1 MRYITG
7 IHALNLPCKLETSGD
22 WHTSAIQ
29 WDFPKVK
36 ESTGSLYGDYG
47 IEQHKRIPEHT
58 GEFNVANHIRAILDL
73 LEAGLFS
80 IAQGMNNDFIS
91 NSEYDN
97 EIFDKI
103 YEMKSLDNWQEISDF
118 MAKEYKMKW
127 IKYLQRREQ
136 Q

>member
-22 WHTSAIQ
+22 WHISAIQ

-36 ESTGSLYGDYG
+36 E
-47 IEQHKRIPEHT
+47 
-58 GEFNVANHIRAILDL
+58 
-73 LEAGLFS
+73 EAGLFS
-80 IAQGMNNDFIS
+80 IAQGMNNDFIC

-97 EIFDKI
+97 EIFDRV
-103 YEMKSLDNWQEISDF
+103 YEMKSLNNWQAISDF

-127 IKYLQRREQ
+127 INYLQRREQ